1 MENVSPT
8 IIVGHYGSGK
18 TEFTANYAVYLQK
31 QGLEP
36 LVADLDIVN
45 PYFRIREQKNRLGSE
60 GVRVVSSN
68 YEEDYYLDTPALAAS
83 LRACFEPWEKAGLVD
98 VGGDPA
104 GAVVLAQYAGLLR
117 NRPYNMWMVV
127 NANRPQT
134 ARAENVLGY
143 MDAIERAGRLKVTG
157 LINNTHL
164 LRDTAPED
172 ILREFRRRYPEA
184 VVVLTLGK
192 SGAVYDD
199 GHTRCRHGIYKVP
212 VVDTTAAGDTFT
224 GFFLTAATAGME
236 PEEALRIASVAS
248 SLAVSRQ
255 GAAPSIP
262 TMAEVLEADL
272 APC

>member
-104 GAVVLAQYAGLLR
+104 GAVVLAQ
-117 NRPYNMWMVV
+117 
-127 NANRPQT
+127 
-134 ARAENVLGY
+134 
-143 MDAIERAGRLKVTG
+143 
-157 LINNTHL
+157 
-164 LRDTAPED
+164 
-172 ILREFRRRYPEA
+172 
-184 VVVLTLGK
+184 
-192 SGAVYDD
+192 
-199 GHTRCRHGIYKVP
+199 
-212 VVDTTAAGDTFT
+212 
-224 GFFLTAATAGME
+224 
-236 PEEALRIASVAS
+236 
-248 SLAVSRQ
+248 
-255 GAAPSIP
+255 
-262 TMAEVLEADL
+262 
-272 APC
+272 

>member
-172 ILREFRRRYPEA
+172 ILRGD
-184 VVVLTLGK
+184 VLVREVRDRTGL
-192 SGAVYDD
+192 
-199 GHTRCRHGIYKVP
+199 P
-212 VVDTTAAGDTFT
+212 VVCTMVEDRLRPQTEGLELAG
-224 GFFLTAATAGME
+224 E
-236 PEEALRIASVAS
+236 PFYI
-248 SLAVSRQ
+248 SLAMRPAWLDSTE
-255 GAAPSIP
+255 GK
-262 TMAEVLEADL
+262 EG
-272 APC
+272 

>member
-60 GVRVVSSN
+60 GVGWC
-68 YEEDYYLDTPALAAS
+68 PAIMRRITTWTRRPWPPS

-134 ARAENVLGY
+134 AQ
-143 MDAIERAGRLKVTG
+143 GRECPG
-157 LINNTHL
+157 LHG
-164 LRDTAPED
+164 RD
-172 ILREFRRRYPEA
+172 
-184 VVVLTLGK
+184 
-192 SGAVYDD
+192 
-199 GHTRCRHGIYKVP
+199 
-212 VVDTTAAGDTFT
+212 
-224 GFFLTAATAGME
+224 
-236 PEEALRIASVAS
+236 
-248 SLAVSRQ
+248 
-255 GAAPSIP
+255 
-262 TMAEVLEADL
+262 
-272 APC
+272 

>member
-134 ARAENVLGY
+134 ARAEDVLGY

-172 ILREFRRRYPEA
+172 DVLVREVRDRTG
-184 VVVLTLGK
+184 L
-192 SGAVYDD
+192 
-199 GHTRCRHGIYKVP
+199 P
-212 VVDTTAAGDTFT
+212 VVCPMVEERLRPQTEGLELAG
-224 GFFLTAATAGME
+224 E
-236 PEEALRIASVAS
+236 PFYI
-248 SLAVSRQ
+248 SLAMRPAWLDSTE
-255 GAAPSIP
+255 GK
-262 TMAEVLEADL
+262 EG
-272 APC
+272 